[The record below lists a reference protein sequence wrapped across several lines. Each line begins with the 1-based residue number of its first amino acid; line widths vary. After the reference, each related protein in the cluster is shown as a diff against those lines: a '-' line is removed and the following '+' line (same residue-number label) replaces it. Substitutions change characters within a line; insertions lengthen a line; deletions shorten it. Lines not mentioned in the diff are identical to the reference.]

1 MIKKIINNKFWTG
14 FPSWILI
21 GAFVVLLP
29 IFAFMTVQN
38 IQRWDTYNTR
48 LLLEKGTSLIR
59 SFEAGTRTG
68 ILGDY
73 IGSFHLHNL
82 LTEIAIQPYVSY
94 ILITDTEK
102 TIVEHN
108 NPDYEGGT
116 YNTDIDLKKV
126 YQSDEIR
133 WHIIKRPDKIKIFE
147 VYKKF
152 TPVGG
157 IYGDGIIRKLFNP
170 RYDIKNPRQSEL
182 IIFVG
187 LDMTSAEQAR
197 VADTKHYIFTGIV
210 LLLIGFAGVVL
221 LFMTQSYRNTKASL
235 SRIKVFSDHLV
246 ENMPIGLIA
255 VDGNRRIASFNNAAG
270 SILSLP
276 FSGVM
281 GKNIK
286 EILPEGLL
294 NLIDGNHNK
303 SSAVEIN
310 IDCVL
315 NNGEIIPLEV
325 GVSILKDE
333 NGYFLGHII
342 LFKDLSEVQ
351 SLRREIAR
359 SQRLASLGS
368 LAAGVAH
375 EIRNPLSS
383 IKGLATY
390 FMEHNEKE
398 EDKEVA
404 KIIIQEV
411 DRLNRVVSQLVELA
425 RPVSVS
431 KKPVPLKSVIENS
444 IKLLEREALEKNI
457 QITTHTPSEEIEI
470 ALDKDR
476 ITQVLLNLYLNA
488 IESMGKGGK
497 LSVDVSEK
505 ENGAV
510 IKVSDTGS
518 GIGKKDLALIFD
530 PYFTTKSTGT
540 GLGLAI
546 VHNIIEAHDGKITVQ
561 SLPGKGTVFTVFLPG
576 AKQNY

>member
-1 MIKKIINNKFWTG
+1 MIKRIINNKFWTG

-48 LLLEKGTSLIR
+48 LLLEKGTALIR
-59 SFEAGTRTG
+59 SFGAGARTG
-68 ILGDY
+68 IMGDY

-82 LTEIAIQPYVSY
+82 LTEIAMQPYVSY

-102 TIVEHN
+102 TIVAHN
-108 NPDYEGGT
+108 NPDYEGET
-116 YNTDIDLKKV
+116 YKTDIDLKKV
-126 YQSDEIR
+126 YLTNEIR
-133 WHIIKRPDKIKIFE
+133 WHILKGPDKIKIFE
-147 VYKKF
+147 VYKRF

-157 IYGDGIIRKLFNP
+157 IYGEGMMRKFFNP

-187 LDMTSAEQAR
+187 LDMTSAEQSR
-197 VADTKHYIFTGIV
+197 IADTKHYIFTGIV

-221 LFMTQSYRNTKASL
+221 LFMTQSYRSTRDSL

-255 VDGNRRIASFNNAAG
+255 VDGNRKIASFNSAAG

-276 FSGVM
+276 FPEVI
-281 GKNIK
+281 GKKIK
-286 EILPEGLL
+286 EVLPEGLL
-294 NLIDGNHNK
+294 NLITGAQNQ
-303 SSAVEIN
+303 SGAAEIN

-315 NNGEIIPLEV
+315 NNGRIIPLEV

-333 NGYFLGHII
+333 NANFIGHII

-351 SLRREIAR
+351 SLRREVAR

-368 LAAGVAH
+368 LAAGIAH

-390 FMEHNEKE
+390 FIEHNEKE
-398 EDKEVA
+398 EDKDIA
-404 KIIIQEV
+404 KIMIQEV

-425 RPVSVS
+425 RPVSIS
-431 KKPVPLKSVIENS
+431 KKPAPLKSVIEDS
-444 IKLLEREALEKNI
+444 IKLLKREALEKNI
-457 QITTHTPSEEIEI
+457 KITIHIPPEEIQI

-488 IESMGKGGK
+488 IESMEKGGR
-497 LSVDVSEK
+497 LSVDVSK
-505 ENGAV
+505 KDKGAI

-518 GIGKKDLALIFD
+518 GIKKEDLALVFD

-546 VHNIIEAHDGKITVQ
+546 VYNIIEAHGGKITVQ
-561 SLPGKGTVFTVFLPG
+561 SRPGQETVFTIFLPH
-576 AKQNY
+576 AKHKE